1 MSGRNRD
8 CRITL
13 VGRDRAETGKERW
26 EQMTMRLTNAK
37 VYESARHQST
47 VEALAR
53 ETRTEPAYVRQLY
66 EKALAELEANAKIR
80 GYLAVLAGKG
90 VRTALRADRNA
101 NRR

>member
-1 MSGRNRD
+1 MEKSD
-8 CRITL
+8 VEAFAAAAL
-13 VGRDRAETGKERW
+13 VLDVRVSELEA
-26 EQMTMRLTNAK
+26 L
-37 VYESARHQST
+37 